1 MRISTLF
8 DHTLGKLAYLDDT
21 IFEGR
26 PARRDR
32 TNALAIRSEVGAFT
46 RQLCNL
52 DIGFFLRSVTG
63 LKEYSSSLSTML
75 DSERQTEFLRDR
87 RSTDGYRLDLM

>member
-46 RQLCNL
+46 RQL
-52 DIGFFLRSVTG
+52 
-63 LKEYSSSLSTML
+63 M
-75 DSERQTEFLRDR
+75 
-87 RSTDGYRLDLM
+87 